1 LTTVS
6 RGDGHLVLTTPGV
19 PSHSHVLLPS
29 APTVFEMADSDVRLT
44 FQKNDEGRVSSA
56 IVSVGGEEH
65 TLTRVENRL
74 TAAAPVKDAPKESS
88 GAPRIIVFG
97 AHPDDCELEAGG
109 TAARWAM
116 LGYKVKFVSVTNG
129 DIGHHEMAGAILA
142 RRRTAEVKKCAEI
155 LGIETE
161 VLDIHDGEL
170 LPSLENRRIITRK
183 IREWRADV
191 VIAHRP
197 NDYHPDHRYTGILVQ
212 DAAFM
217 VIVPSFCPDE
227 PALRKNPVFLYTEDD
242 FKKPN
247 PFKPDVVVPIDPVF
261 EKKVACIDALASQFY
276 EWNPWLFGYLND
288 VPAEPSARLD
298 WTRSRLR
305 KRYAGLADRFRPK
318 LIELLGEEKGK
329 AVKYAESFEVC
340 EYGTQP
346 TRDELLK
353 IFPFFDGQ

>member
-1 LTTVS
+1 MVA
-6 RGDGHLVLTTPGV
+6 VL
-19 PSHSHVLLPS
+19 
-29 APTVFEMADSDVRLT
+29 
-44 FQKNDEGRVSSA
+44 K
-56 IVSVGGEEH
+56 VGGEEH
-65 TLTRVENRL
+65 TLTRVKE
-74 TAAAPVKDAPKESS
+74 TPVAVQAQEAPQNPT
-88 GAPRIIVFG
+88 GALRIIVFG

-109 TAARWAM
+109 TAARWSS
-116 LGYKVKFVSVTNG
+116 LGHKVKFVSVTNG
-129 DIGHHEMAGAILA
+129 DIGHHELAGAILA

-170 LPSLENRRIITRK
+170 LPTLENRRTITRK
-183 IREWRADV
+183 IREWQADV

-217 VIVPSFCPDE
+217 VIVPSFCPDV

-247 PFKPDVVVPIDPVF
+247 PFSPDVVVPIDPVF

-276 EWNPWLFGYLND
+276 EWNPWLFGYLGE
-288 VPAEPSARLD
+288 VPKDPSARMD
-298 WTRSRLR
+298 WTRDRMM
-305 KRYAGLADRFRPK
+305 KRYSGLAERFRPK
-318 LIELLGEEKGK
+318 LIELLGEEKAK
-329 AVKYAESFEVC
+329 AVKHAESFEVC

-346 TRDELLK
+346 TRAELLK
-353 IFPFFDGQ
+353 LFPFFDK